1 MLDYWRCVAFTKI
14 LVTSAWPY
22 INYVPHLGNI
32 VSSILS
38 ADVVARYFRLKGDD
52 VVYVTGSD
60 EHGTPIEIEAVR
72 LNIPPK
78 QLTDRNHAQISK
90 LFERWGIA
98 FSNYTRT
105 ENPVHKEFVRD
116 FLLKIY
122 ENGYI
127 FTQETEQLYCSSC
140 DRFLPDRFVEG
151 TCPRCGD
158 TGARGDQCDA
168 CGTLLEPTNL
178 SEPRCAICGATPTV
192 ETRKHWY
199 FDLPKLSDQL
209 EDYIKNNDQ
218 LPDNARN
225 FTLNILKD
233 GLKPRPVT
241 RDNKWGIQ
249 SPFPGSEDKTIYVWV
264 EAVLGYISATIQ
276 YFKNLG
282 QEEKWKEFWF
292 DKEAKTLYFIGK
304 DNIPF
309 HTIIL
314 PALLLATHEPY
325 NLPWTVHSTEFLMFD
340 GQAFSKS
347 RRIGI
352 WIDEALELF
361 PADYW
366 RYSLLSIRPEVKD
379 TNFSWTTLIEK
390 VNSDLN
396 DTLGNFVHRT
406 LTFINKQ
413 FDSTVPTPNKLDEK
427 DKAVLEEAKQIIDA
441 TAERLETFKLQE
453 ALRYAISLSHL
464 GNRYFNEKEPWKTI
478 KTDKQQAANT
488 LYVAAQIVKQLTIIM
503 EPFIPFTTEKMW
515 NLLNLEGNVHEQRWT
530 ETTKELPAGHKI
542 NKPKPLF
549 SKIEGNE
556 EELQEKLEEARVK
569 LQKTK
574 Q

>member
-1 MLDYWRCVAFTKI
+1 
-14 LVTSAWPY
+14 
-22 INYVPHLGNI
+22 
-32 VSSILS
+32 
-38 ADVVARYFRLKGDD
+38 
-52 VVYVTGSD
+52 VYVTGSD

-78 QLTDRNHAQISK
+78 QLTDRNHAQVSS
-90 LFERWGIA
+90 LFEQWGIA

-105 ENPVHKEFVRD
+105 ENPVHKKFVRE
-116 FLLKIY
+116 LLMKIY

-127 FTQETEQLYCSSC
+127 FTQETEQLYCPDC

-151 TCPRCGD
+151 TCPQCGCG
-158 TGARGDQCDA
+158 GARGDQCDS
-168 CGTLLEPTNL
+168 CGSLLEPTNL
-178 SEPRCAICGATPTV
+178 LQPRCAICNSAPV
-192 ETRKHWY
+192 KETRKHWY
-199 FDLPKLSDQL
+199 FDLPKLTEQL
-209 EDYIKNNDQ
+209 TDYIQNNKN

-241 RDNKWGIQ
+241 RDNKWGIP

-276 YFKNLG
+276 YFKRIG
-282 QEEKWKEFWF
+282 QEERWKEYWF
-292 DKEAKTLYFIGK
+292 NKDAKTLYFIGK

-314 PALLLATHEPY
+314 PALLLATQEDY

-340 GQAFSKS
+340 GKAFSKS

-366 RYSLLSIRPEVKD
+366 RYSLMSIRPEVKD

-406 LTFINKQ
+406 LTFINRQ
-413 FDSTVPTPNKLDEK
+413 FDSTVPQPSNLDEK
-427 DKAVLEEAKQIIDA
+427 DKAVLLEAKEIVNQ
-441 TAERLETFKLQE
+441 TAEDLEAFKLQE
-453 ALRYAISLSHL
+453 ALRYAISLAHL

-478 KTDKQQAANT
+478 KTDRQQSANT
-488 LYVAAQIVKQLTIIM
+488 LYVAVQIVKQLAIIL
-503 EPFIPFTTEKMW
+503 EPFIPFTAEKMW
-515 NLLNLEGNVHEQRWT
+515 KLLGLEGSVHEQLWS
-530 ETTKELPAGHKI
+530 ETGKELPPEHKI
-542 NKPKPLF
+542 SKAKPLF
-549 SKIEGNE
+549 SKIDESE
-556 EELQEKLEEARVK
+556 EELQARLEKVRNA
-569 LQKTK
+569 K
-574 Q
+574 QR

>member
-1 MLDYWRCVAFTKI
+1 M
-14 LVTSAWPY
+14 VTSAWPY

-38 ADVVARYFRLKGDD
+38 ADVVSRYYRLRGHD

-72 LNIPPK
+72 LNITPK
-78 QLTDRNHAQISK
+78 ELTDINHTHVSD
-90 LFERWGIA
+90 LFKKWGIA

-105 ENPVHKEFVRD
+105 ENPVHRQFVHN
-116 FLLKIY
+116 FLMKIY
-122 ENGYI
+122 EKGYI
-127 FTQETEQLYCSSC
+127 FTQETEQLYCSKC

-151 TCPRCGD
+151 TCPNCGD
-158 TGARGDQCDA
+158 IGARGDQCDA
-168 CGTLLEPTNL
+168 CGTLLEPMNL
-178 SEPRCAICGATPTV
+178 VLPRCAICGSNPTI
-192 ETRKHWY
+192 EKRTHWY
-199 FDLPKLSDQL
+199 FDLPKLNDKL
-209 EDYIKNNDQ
+209 YDYVENNEN
-218 LPDNARN
+218 LPDNARV

-241 RDNKWGIQ
+241 RDNKWGIN

-276 YFKNLG
+276 YFKQQG
-282 QEEKWKEFWF
+282 TEERWKDYWF
-292 DKEAKTLYFIGK
+292 NKNAKTLYFIGK

-314 PALLLATHEPY
+314 PALLLAADEGY
-325 NLPWTVHSTEFLMFD
+325 NLPWTVQSTEFLMFD

-379 TNFSWTTLIEK
+379 TNFSWATLIEK

-396 DTLGNFVHRT
+396 DTLGNFIHRT

-413 FDSTVPTPNKLDEK
+413 FDSTVPTPNNLSEK
-427 DKAVLEEAKQIIDA
+427 DTALLAEAKHIVDQ
-441 TAERLETFKLQE
+441 TADRMGVFKIQE
-453 ALRYAISLSHL
+453 ALRIAVSLSHL

-478 KTDKQQAANT
+478 KTDKQEAANT
-488 LYVAAQIVKQLTIIM
+488 LYVAVQIVKQLAIIM
-503 EPFIPFTTEKMW
+503 GPFIPFTSDRLW
-515 NLLNLEGNVHEQRWT
+515 QLLNLEGSVHEQKWSET
-530 ETTKELPAGHKI
+530 EKSMQPQHKI
-542 NKPKPLF
+542 NKATPLF
-549 SKIEGNE
+549 RKIEDTE
-556 EELQEKLEEARVK
+556 EVLQVKVEEARIRLK
-569 LQKTK
+569 KFKT
-574 Q
+574 

>member
-1 MLDYWRCVAFTKI
+1 M
-14 LVTSAWPY
+14 
-22 INYVPHLGNI
+22 PHLGNI

-38 ADVVARYFRLKGDD
+38 ADVVARYYRLKGDD

-78 QLTDRNHAQISK
+78 QLTDRNHAQVVD

-105 ENPVHKEFVRD
+105 ENPVHKEFVRK

-127 FTQETEQLYCSSC
+127 FTQETEQLYCPNC

-151 TCPRCGD
+151 TCPSCGY
-158 TGARGDQCDA
+158 TSARGDQCDS
-168 CGTLLEPTNL
+168 CGNLLEPTNL
-178 SEPRCAICGATPTV
+178 LQPRCAICNSTPIK

-199 FDLPKLSDQL
+199 FDMPKLSEKL
-209 EDYIKNNDQ
+209 RDYIQSNEH

-225 FTLNILKD
+225 FSLNLLKD
-233 GLKPRPVT
+233 GLKSRPVT
-241 RDNKWGIQ
+241 RDNKWGIP

-264 EAVLGYISATIQ
+264 EAVLGYLSATVE
-276 YFKNLG
+276 YFKRKG
-282 QEEKWKEFWF
+282 EEERWKEYWF

-314 PALLLATHEPY
+314 PALLLASHEDY
-325 NLPWTVHSTEFLMFD
+325 NLPWTVQSTEFLMFD

-379 TNFSWTTLIEK
+379 TNFSWTTLTEK

-406 LTFINKQ
+406 LTFINKR
-413 FDSTVPTPNKLDEK
+413 FDSTVPQPSSLDEK
-427 DKAVLEEAKQIIDA
+427 DEAVLEEAKEIVNK
-441 TAERLETFKLQE
+441 TAERMETFKLQE

-478 KTDKQQAANT
+478 KTDRQQSANT
-488 LYVAAQIVKQLTIIM
+488 MYVAAQIVKQLAIIL
-503 EPFIPFTTEKMW
+503 EPFIPFTAEKLW
-515 NLLNLEGNVHEQRWT
+515 KLLNLPGSVHEQTWNQT
-530 ETTKELPAGHKI
+530 EKELSPGHKI
-542 NKPKPLF
+542 NKAKPLF
-549 SKIEGNE
+549 SKIEESE
-556 EELQEKLEEARVK
+556 EELQAKLEKVRAVK
-569 LQKTK
+569 EP
-574 Q
+574 

>member
-1 MLDYWRCVAFTKI
+1 M
-14 LVTSAWPY
+14 VTSAWPY

-38 ADVVARYFRLKGDD
+38 ADVVARYYRLRGDE

-78 QLTDRNHAQISK
+78 QLTDRNHAQVSD

-116 FLLKIY
+116 LLLKIY

-127 FTQETEQLYCSSC
+127 FTQETEQLYCPKC

-151 TCPRCGD
+151 TCPICGCD
-158 TGARGDQCDA
+158 GARGDQCDS
-168 CGTLLEPTNL
+168 CGSLLEPTNL
-178 SEPRCAICGATPTV
+178 LQPRCAICNSAPIK

-199 FDLPKLSDQL
+199 FDMPKLSEKL
-209 EDYIKNNDQ
+209 RDYIQNNKS

-225 FTLNILKD
+225 FTLNLLKE

-241 RDNKWGIQ
+241 RDNKWGIP

-264 EAVLGYISATIQ
+264 EAVLGYLSATVE
-276 YFKNLG
+276 YFKREG
-282 QEEKWKEFWF
+282 EEERWKEYWF
-292 DKEAKTLYFIGK
+292 NKEAKTLYFIGK

-314 PALLLATHEPY
+314 PALLLATHEDY
-325 NLPWTVHSTEFLMFD
+325 NLPWTVQSTEFLMFD

-347 RRIGI
+347 RRIGV

-406 LTFINKQ
+406 LTFINRQ
-413 FDSTVPTPNKLDEK
+413 FDSAVPQPSSLDET
-427 DKAVLEEAKQIIDA
+427 DKATLEEAKEIVNK
-441 TAERLETFKLQE
+441 TAERMETFKLQE

-478 KTDKQQAANT
+478 KTDRQQSANT
-488 LYVAAQIVKQLTIIM
+488 LYVAAQIVKQLAIIL
-503 EPFIPFTTEKMW
+503 EPFIPFTTEKLW
-515 NLLNLEGNVHEQRWT
+515 KLLNLPGSVHEQTWNQT
-530 ETTKELPAGHKI
+530 EKELPPSHKI
-542 NKPKPLF
+542 SKAEPLF
-549 SKIEGNE
+549 SKIEESE
-556 EELQEKLEEARVK
+556 EELQSKLEKVRAA
-569 LQKTK
+569 K
-574 Q
+574 QL

>member
-1 MLDYWRCVAFTKI
+1 VLTKI

-32 VSSILS
+32 ISSILS
-38 ADVVARYFRLKGDD
+38 ADVVTRYYCLRGHD

-72 LNIPPK
+72 LNVAPK
-78 QLTDRNHAQISK
+78 ELTDVNHAQVLD
-90 LFERWGIA
+90 LFKKWGIA

-105 ENPVHKEFVRD
+105 ENPVHKHFVHD
-116 FLLKIY
+116 FLMKIY

-127 FTQETEQLYCSSC
+127 FTKETEQLYCPKC
-140 DRFLPDRFVEG
+140 YRFLPDRFVEG
-151 TCPRCGD
+151 TCPNCGD
-158 TGARGDQCDA
+158 IGARGDQCDA

-178 SEPRCAICGATPTV
+178 VLPRCAICASYPTI
-192 ETRKHWY
+192 ETRTHWY
-199 FDLPKLSDQL
+199 FDLPKLNDKL
-209 EDYIKNNDQ
+209 HDYVENNEN

-241 RDNKWGIQ
+241 RDNKWGIS

-276 YFKNLG
+276 YFQQQG
-282 QEEKWKEFWF
+282 TEEQWKDYWF
-292 DKEAKTLYFIGK
+292 NQNAKTLYFIGK

-314 PALLLATHEPY
+314 PALLLATDEGY
-325 NLPWTVHSTEFLMFD
+325 NLPWTVQSTEFLMFD

-347 RRIGI
+347 RRIGV

-396 DTLGNFVHRT
+396 DTLGNFIHRT

-413 FDSTVPTPNKLDEK
+413 FDSTVPTPNNLSEK
-427 DKAVLEEAKQIIDA
+427 DTEVLAEAKHIVDQ
-441 TAERLETFKLQE
+441 TVERMEVFKIQE
-453 ALRYAISLSHL
+453 ALRIAVSLSHL
-464 GNRYFNEKEPWKTI
+464 GNRYFNEKEPWKII
-478 KTDKQQAANT
+478 KTDKQKAANT
-488 LYVAAQIVKQLTIIM
+488 LYVAVQIVKQLAVIM
-503 EPFIPFTTEKMW
+503 APFIPFTSDRLW
-515 NLLNLEGNVHEQRWT
+515 HLLNLKGSVHEQKWSET
-530 ETTKELPAGHKI
+530 EKPMQPQHKI
-542 NKPKPLF
+542 NKATPLF
-549 SKIEGNE
+549 SKIEDTE
-556 EELQEKLEEARVK
+556 EVLQTKVEEARIK
-569 LQKTK
+569 LKKFKT
-574 Q
+574 

>member
-1 MLDYWRCVAFTKI
+1 M
-14 LVTSAWPY
+14 
-22 INYVPHLGNI
+22 GE
-32 VSSILS
+32 
-38 ADVVARYFRLKGDD
+38 DVL
-52 VVYVTGSD
+52 YVTGSD

-72 LNIPPK
+72 LNVSPK
-78 QLTDRNHAQISK
+78 VLTDRNHALIVD

-105 ENPVHKEFVRD
+105 ENPTHKQFVHD

-127 FTQETEQLYCSSC
+127 FTQETEQLYCRNC

-151 TCPRCGD
+151 TCPRCGNSD
-158 TGARGDQCDA
+158 ARGDQCDA
-168 CGTLLEPTNL
+168 CGNLLEPTNL
-178 SEPRCAICGATPTV
+178 IIPHCAICNSKPIV

-199 FDLPKLSDQL
+199 FDLPKLTKKLQA
-209 EDYIKNNDQ
+209 YIKNNKN

-241 RDNKWGIQ
+241 RDNKWGIP
-249 SPFPGSEDKTIYVWV
+249 SPFPGSENKTVYVWV
-264 EAVLGYISATIQ
+264 EAVLGYLSATIQ
-276 YFKNLG
+276 YFKRLG
-282 QEEKWKEFWF
+282 EEEKWKEFWF
-292 DKEAKTLYFIGK
+292 NKETKTLYFIGK

-314 PALLLATHEPY
+314 PALLLATHENY

-352 WIDEALELF
+352 WIDEAVELF

-396 DTLGNFVHRT
+396 DTLGNFIHRT
-406 LTFINKQ
+406 LTFINRQ
-413 FDSTVPTPNKLDEK
+413 FNSIIPHPISLDEK
-427 DKAVLEEAKQIIDA
+427 DKIVLNETKELIDKTAKRMEI
-441 TAERLETFKLQE
+441 FKLQE
-453 ALRYAISLSHL
+453 ALRMAISLSHL
-464 GNRYFNEKEPWKTI
+464 GNRYFNEKEPWK
-478 KTDKQQAANT
+478 KTKTNLQEAANT
-488 LYVAAQIVKQLTIIM
+488 LYVAAQIVKNLAIIL
-503 EPFIPFTTEKMW
+503 EPFIPFTAERLW
-515 NLLNLEGNVHEQRWT
+515 ELLNLKGSVHEQTWNET
-530 ETTKELPAGHKI
+530 ENELPPGHKI
-542 NKPKPLF
+542 NRAKPLF
-549 SKIEGNE
+549 SKIDESE
-556 EELQEKLEEARVK
+556 DVLQDKLEKARAN
-569 LQKTK
+569 LQKSK
-574 Q
+574 S

>member
-1 MLDYWRCVAFTKI
+1 

-38 ADVVARYFRLKGDD
+38 ADVVARYYRLRGED

-78 QLTDRNHAQISK
+78 QLTDRNHVQVSN

-105 ENPVHKEFVRD
+105 ENPVHKEFVRN

-127 FTQETEQLYCSSC
+127 FTQETEQLYCPNC

-151 TCPRCGD
+151 TCPHCGYD
-158 TGARGDQCDA
+158 GARGDQCDS

-178 SEPRCAICGATPTV
+178 LQPSCAICNSTPIK

-199 FDLPKLSDQL
+199 FDMPKLSEKL
-209 EDYIKNNDQ
+209 RDYIQNNKS

-225 FTLNILKD
+225 FTLNLLRE

-241 RDNKWGIQ
+241 RDNKWGIP
-249 SPFPGSEDKTIYVWV
+249 SPFPGSEEKTIYVWV
-264 EAVLGYISATIQ
+264 EAVLGYLSATVEF
-276 YFKNLG
+276 FKRTG
-282 QEEKWKEFWF
+282 EEERWKEYWF
-292 DKEAKTLYFIGK
+292 NKETKTLFFIGK

-314 PALLLATHEPY
+314 PALLLATHEDY
-325 NLPWTVHSTEFLMFD
+325 NLPWTVQSTEFLMFD

-361 PADYW
+361 PADNW
-366 RYSLLSIRPEVKD
+366 RYALLSIRPEVKD
-379 TNFSWTTLIEK
+379 TNFSWTTLTEK

-396 DTLGNFVHRT
+396 DTLGNFIHRT
-406 LTFINKQ
+406 LTFINKR
-413 FDSTVPTPNKLDEK
+413 FDSIVPHPSNLDKK
-427 DKAVLEEAKQIIDA
+427 DKAVLKEAKEIVNK
-441 TAERLETFKLQE
+441 TAERMETFKLQE
-453 ALRYAISLSHL
+453 ALRYAMGLSHL
-464 GNRYFNEKEPWKTI
+464 GNRYFNEKEPWRSI
-478 KTDKQQAANT
+478 KTDRQESANT
-488 LYVAAQIVKQLTIIM
+488 LYVAAQIVKKLAIIL
-503 EPFIPFTTEKMW
+503 EPFIPFTAEKLW
-515 NLLNLEGNVHEQRWT
+515 KLLNLPDSVHEQRWNET
-530 ETTKELPAGHKI
+530 EKELAPNHKI
-542 NKPKPLF
+542 NKAKPLF
-549 SKIEGNE
+549 SKIEESE
-556 EELQEKLEEARVK
+556 EELQAKLEKVRAVK
-569 LQKTK
+569 KP
-574 Q
+574 

>member
-1 MLDYWRCVAFTKI
+1 M
-14 LVTSAWPY
+14 VTSAWPY

-38 ADVVARYFRLKGDD
+38 ADVVARYYRLQGNE

-60 EHGTPIEIEAVR
+60 EHGTPIEIEAVK

-78 QLTDRNHAQISK
+78 QLTDRNHAQISD
-90 LFERWGIA
+90 LFKRWGIA

-105 ENPVHKEFVRD
+105 ENPVHKAFVRD
-116 FLLKIY
+116 LLLKIY

-127 FTQETEQLYCSSC
+127 FTQETEQLYCPKC

-151 TCPRCGD
+151 TCHICK
-158 TGARGDQCDA
+158 TEGARGDQCDS
-168 CGTLLEPTNL
+168 CGSLLEPTNL
-178 SEPRCAICGATPTV
+178 LQPRCAICNSAPIK

-199 FDLPKLSDQL
+199 FDLPKLTEKL
-209 EDYIKNNDQ
+209 TDYIQNNES

-225 FTLNILKD
+225 FTLNLLKE

-276 YFKNLG
+276 YFKRLG
-282 QEEKWKEFWF
+282 EEERWKEFWF
-292 DKEAKTLYFIGK
+292 NKEAKTLYFIGK

-314 PALLLATHEPY
+314 PALLLATHEDY

-347 RRIGI
+347 RRIGV

-366 RYSLLSIRPEVKD
+366 RYSLMSIRPEVKD

-396 DTLGNFVHRT
+396 DTLGNFIHRT
-406 LTFINKQ
+406 LTFINRQ
-413 FDSTVPTPNKLDEK
+413 FDSTVPQPSSLDEK
-427 DKAVLEEAKQIIDA
+427 DKAVLLEAKEIVNQ
-441 TAERLETFKLQE
+441 TAERMEAFKLQE
-453 ALRYAISLSHL
+453 ALRIAISLAHL

-478 KTDKQQAANT
+478 KTDRQQSANT
-488 LYVAAQIVKQLTIIM
+488 LYVAAQIVKQLAIIL
-503 EPFIPFTTEKMW
+503 EPFIPFTCEKLW
-515 NLLNLEGNVHEQRWT
+515 ALLNLEGSVHEQLWSET
-530 ETTKELPAGHKI
+530 EKELPSCHKI
-542 NKPKPLF
+542 GKAKPLF
-549 SKIEGNE
+549 SKIEESE
-556 EELQEKLEEARVK
+556 EELQAKLEKIRSA
-569 LQKTK
+569 K
-574 Q
+574 QS

>member
-1 MLDYWRCVAFTKI
+1 
-14 LVTSAWPY
+14 
-22 INYVPHLGNI
+22 

-38 ADVVARYFRLKGDD
+38 ADVVARYYRLKGDD

-78 QLTDRNHAQISK
+78 QLTDRNHAK
-90 LFERWGIA
+90 VVDLFERWGIA

-105 ENPVHKEFVRD
+105 ENPVHKEFVRN

-127 FTQETEQLYCSSC
+127 FTQETEQLYCSKC

-151 TCPRCGD
+151 TCPHCGYD
-158 TGARGDQCDA
+158 SARGDQCDS

-178 SEPRCAICGATPTV
+178 LQPRCAICNSAPIK

-199 FDLPKLSDQL
+199 FDMPKLSEKL
-209 EDYIKNNDQ
+209 RDYIQNNEH

-225 FTLNILKD
+225 FSLNILKD

-241 RDNKWGIQ
+241 RDNKWGIP

-264 EAVLGYISATIQ
+264 EAVLGYLSATVE
-276 YFKNLG
+276 YFKRMG
-282 QEEKWKEFWF
+282 EEERWKEYWF
-292 DKEAKTLYFIGK
+292 DREAKTLYFIGK

-314 PALLLATHEPY
+314 PALLLATHEDY
-325 NLPWTVHSTEFLMFD
+325 NLPWTVQSTEFLMFD

-347 RRIGI
+347 RRIGV

-396 DTLGNFVHRT
+396 DTLGNFIHRT
-406 LTFINKQ
+406 LTFINKR
-413 FDSTVPTPNKLDEK
+413 FDSAVPQPSRLDEK
-427 DKAVLEEAKQIIDA
+427 DKAVLEEAKEIVNK
-441 TAERLETFKLQE
+441 TAERMEIFKLQE

-478 KTDKQQAANT
+478 NTNRQESANT
-488 LYVAAQIVKQLTIIM
+488 LYVAAQIVKQLAVIL
-503 EPFIPFTTEKMW
+503 EPFIPFTAERLWK
-515 NLLNLEGNVHEQRWT
+515 LLNLPGSVHEQTWNET
-530 ETTKELPAGHKI
+530 ETELAPDHKI
-542 NKPKPLF
+542 NKAKPLF
-549 SKIEGNE
+549 SKIEDSE
-556 EELQEKLEEARVK
+556 EELQSKLEKVRSVK
-569 LQKTK
+569 QS
-574 Q
+574 

>member
-1 MLDYWRCVAFTKI
+1 LAKV

-38 ADVVARYFRLKGDD
+38 ADVVARYRRLKGDD

-78 QLTDRNHAQISK
+78 QLTDRNHAQVSD
-90 LFERWGIA
+90 LFKRWGIN

-105 ENPVHKEFVRD
+105 ENPVHKEFVRN

-127 FTQETEQLYCSSC
+127 FTQETEQLYCPKC

-151 TCPRCGD
+151 TCPHCGCE
-158 TGARGDQCDA
+158 GARGDQCDA

-178 SEPRCAICGATPTV
+178 VQPRCAICNCTPTK

-199 FDLPKLSDQL
+199 FDLPKLSEKL
-209 EDYIKNNDQ
+209 RDYIECNES

-225 FTLNILKD
+225 FTLNLLKE

-241 RDNKWGIQ
+241 RDNKWGIP

-264 EAVLGYISATIQ
+264 EAVLGYLSATVE
-276 YFKNLG
+276 YFRRRG
-282 QEEKWKEFWF
+282 EEERWKEYWF
-292 DKEAKTLYFIGK
+292 DKETRTLYFIGK

-309 HTIIL
+309 HTVIL
-314 PALLLATHEPY
+314 PALLLATHEDY
-325 NLPWTVHSTEFLMFD
+325 NLPWTVQSTEFLMFD
-340 GQAFSKS
+340 GKAFSKS
-347 RRIGI
+347 RRIGV

-366 RYSLLSIRPEVKD
+366 RYSMLSIRPEVKD
-379 TNFSWTTLIEK
+379 TNFSWTTLTEK

-396 DTLGNFVHRT
+396 DTLGNFIHRT
-406 LTFINKQ
+406 LTFINRR
-413 FDSTVPTPNKLDEK
+413 FDSTVPQPNNLDEK
-427 DKAVLEEAKQIIDA
+427 DKETLAEAKDIINK
-441 TAERLETFKLQE
+441 TAEDLDAFKLQE

-464 GNRYFNEKEPWKTI
+464 GNRYFNEKEPWKTV
-478 KTDKQQAANT
+478 KTDRQQSANT
-488 LYVAAQIVKQLTIIM
+488 LYVAVQIVKQLAVIL
-503 EPFIPFTTEKMW
+503 EPFIPFTAEKLW
-515 NLLNLEGNVHEQRWT
+515 KLLNLPDSVHEQKWDET
-530 ETTKELPAGHKI
+530 EKELPPSHKI
-542 NKPKPLF
+542 CTAEPLF
-549 SKIEGNE
+549 TKIEE
-556 EELQEKLEEARVK
+556 SEEKLQAK
-569 LQKTK
+569 LEKVRAAK
-574 Q
+574 QS

>member
-1 MLDYWRCVAFTKI
+1 M
-14 LVTSAWPY
+14 VTSAWPY

-38 ADVVARYFRLKGDD
+38 ADVVARYYRLKGNE

-72 LNIPPK
+72 LNIHPK
-78 QLTDRNHAQISK
+78 QLTDRNHTQVSD
-90 LFERWGIA
+90 LFKRWGIA

-105 ENPVHKEFVRD
+105 ENPVHKTFVRD
-116 FLLKIY
+116 LLLKIY

-127 FTQETEQLYCSSC
+127 FTQETEQLYCPKC

-151 TCPRCGD
+151 TCPNCGTD
-158 TGARGDQCDA
+158 DARGDQCDS
-168 CGTLLEPTNL
+168 CGSLLEPTNL
-178 SEPRCAICGATPTV
+178 LQPRCAICNSTPIK

-199 FDLPKLSDQL
+199 FDLPKLTEKL
-209 EDYIKNNDQ
+209 TDYIQNNEN

-225 FTLNILKD
+225 FTLNLLKE

-276 YFKNLG
+276 YFRRLG
-282 QEEKWKEFWF
+282 EEERWKEFWF
-292 DKEAKTLYFIGK
+292 NKEAKTLYFIGK

-314 PALLLATHEPY
+314 PALLLATHEDY

-347 RRIGI
+347 RRIGV

-366 RYSLLSIRPEVKD
+366 RYSLMSIRPEVKD

-406 LTFINKQ
+406 LTFINRQ
-413 FDSTVPTPNKLDEK
+413 FDSTVPQPSSLDEK
-427 DKAVLEEAKQIIDA
+427 DKAVLLEAKEIVNQN
-441 TAERLETFKLQE
+441 AERMEAFKLQE
-453 ALRYAISLSHL
+453 ALRIAISLAHL

-478 KTDKQQAANT
+478 KTDRQQSVNT
-488 LYVAAQIVKQLTIIM
+488 LYVAAQIVKQLAIIL
-503 EPFIPFTTEKMW
+503 EPFIPFACEKLW
-515 NLLNLEGNVHEQRWT
+515 TLLNLEGSVHEQLWSET
-530 ETTKELPAGHKI
+530 EKELPPGHKI
-542 NKPKPLF
+542 NKARPLF
-549 SKIEGNE
+549 SKIEESE
-556 EELQEKLEEARVK
+556 EELQAKLEKVRSA
-569 LQKTK
+569 K
-574 Q
+574 QR

>member
-1 MLDYWRCVAFTKI
+1 MFTKI

-38 ADVVARYFRLKGDD
+38 ADVVARYYRLKGDE

-78 QLTDRNHAQISK
+78 QLTDRNHAQVTS

-105 ENPVHKEFVRD
+105 ENPVHKKFVRE
-116 FLLKIY
+116 LLMKIY

-127 FTQETEQLYCSSC
+127 FTQETEQLYCPDC

-151 TCPRCGD
+151 TCPQCGCE
-158 TGARGDQCDA
+158 GARGDQCDS
-168 CGTLLEPTNL
+168 CGSLLEPTNL
-178 SEPRCAICGATPTV
+178 LQPRCAICNSAPV
-192 ETRKHWY
+192 KETRKHWY
-199 FDLPKLSDQL
+199 FDLPKLTEQL
-209 EDYIKNNDQ
+209 TDYIQNNKN

-225 FTLNILKD
+225 FTLNILKE

-241 RDNKWGIQ
+241 RDNKWGIP

-276 YFKNLG
+276 YFKRIG
-282 QEEKWKEFWF
+282 EEERWKEYWF
-292 DKEAKTLYFIGK
+292 NKDAKTLYFIGK

-314 PALLLATHEPY
+314 PALLLATQEDY

-366 RYSLLSIRPEVKD
+366 RYSLMSIRPEVKD

-406 LTFINKQ
+406 LTFINRQ
-413 FDSTVPTPNKLDEK
+413 FGSTVPQPSSLDEK
-427 DKAVLEEAKQIIDA
+427 DKAVLLEAKEIVNQ
-441 TAERLETFKLQE
+441 TSERMEAFKLQE
-453 ALRYAISLSHL
+453 ALRYAISLAHL

-478 KTDKQQAANT
+478 KTDRQQSANT
-488 LYVAAQIVKQLTIIM
+488 LYVAAQIVKQLAIIL
-503 EPFIPFTTEKMW
+503 EPFIPFTAEKMW
-515 NLLNLEGNVHEQRWT
+515 TLLNLEGSVHEQLWSET
-530 ETTKELPAGHKI
+530 EKELPPEHKI
-542 NKPKPLF
+542 GKAKPLF
-549 SKIEGNE
+549 SKIDESE
-556 EELQEKLEEARVK
+556 EELQARLDK
-569 LQKTK
+569 IRATK
-574 Q
+574 QR

>member
-1 MLDYWRCVAFTKI
+1 

-38 ADVVARYFRLKGDD
+38 ADVVARYYRLKGNE

-78 QLTDRNHAQISK
+78 QLTDRNHAQVSD
-90 LFERWGIA
+90 LFKRWGIA

-105 ENPVHKEFVRD
+105 ENPVHKVFVRD
-116 FLLKIY
+116 LLLKIY

-127 FTQETEQLYCSSC
+127 FTQETEQLYCPKC

-151 TCPRCGD
+151 TCPNCG
-158 TGARGDQCDA
+158 TEGARGDQCDS
-168 CGTLLEPTNL
+168 CGSLLEPTNL
-178 SEPRCAICGATPTV
+178 LQPRCAICNSTPIK

-199 FDLPKLSDQL
+199 FDLPKLTEKL
-209 EDYIKNNDQ
+209 TDYIQNNEN

-225 FTLNILKD
+225 FTFNLLKE

-276 YFKNLG
+276 YFKQLG
-282 QEEKWKEFWF
+282 EEEQWKEFWF
-292 DKEAKTLYFIGK
+292 NKEAKTLYFIGK

-314 PALLLATHEPY
+314 PALLLATHEDY

-347 RRIGI
+347 RRIGV

-366 RYSLLSIRPEVKD
+366 RYSLMSIRPEVKD

-406 LTFINKQ
+406 LTFINRQ
-413 FDSTVPTPNKLDEK
+413 FDSTVLQPSSLDEK
-427 DKAVLEEAKQIIDA
+427 DKTVLLEAKEIVNQN
-441 TAERLETFKLQE
+441 AERMESFKLQE
-453 ALRYAISLSHL
+453 ALRIAISLAHL

-478 KTDKQQAANT
+478 KTDRQQSANT
-488 LYVAAQIVKQLTIIM
+488 LYVAAQIVKQLAIIL
-503 EPFIPFTTEKMW
+503 EPFIPFSCEKLW
-515 NLLNLEGNVHEQRWT
+515 ALLNLEGSVHEQLWSET
-530 ETTKELPAGHKI
+530 EKGLPPGHKI
-542 NKPKPLF
+542 NKAQPLF
-549 SKIEGNE
+549 IKIEESE
-556 EELQEKLEEARVK
+556 EELQAKLEKVRSS
-569 LQKTK
+569 K
-574 Q
+574 QR

>member
-1 MLDYWRCVAFTKI
+1 
-14 LVTSAWPY
+14 
-22 INYVPHLGNI
+22 VPHLGNL

-38 ADVVARYFRLKGDD
+38 ADVAARYYRLKGND

-78 QLTDRNHAQISK
+78 QLTDQNHAKVSD
-90 LFERWGIA
+90 LFDRWGIN

-105 ENPVHKEFVRD
+105 ENPVHIEFVRN
-116 FLLKIY
+116 LLMKIY
-122 ENGYI
+122 NNGYV
-127 FTQETEQLYCSSC
+127 FTKETEQLYCSSC

-151 TCPRCGD
+151 TCPTCGYKD
-158 TGARGDQCDA
+158 ARGDQCDA
-168 CGTLLEPTNL
+168 CGNLLEPTNL
-178 SEPRCAICGATPTV
+178 LDPRCAICNATPVT
-192 ETRKHWY
+192 EKRKHWY
-199 FDLPKLSDQL
+199 FDLPKLSEKLRDFI
-209 EDYIKNNDQ
+209 ENNEN

-225 FTLNILKD
+225 FSLNILKG
-233 GLKPRPVT
+233 GLKPRPIT
-241 RDNKWGIQ
+241 RDNKWGIP

-264 EAVLGYISATIQ
+264 DAVLGYVSATIQ
-276 YFKNLG
+276 YFKNQG
-282 QEEKWKEFWF
+282 HEEQWKEYWF
-292 DKEAKTLYFIGK
+292 NKETKTLYFIGK

-314 PALLLATHEPY
+314 PALLLGTHENY

-340 GQAFSKS
+340 GKAFSKS
-347 RRIGI
+347 RRIGV

-366 RYSLLSIRPEVKD
+366 RYSLLAIRPEVKD

-396 DTLGNFVHRT
+396 DTLGNFIHRT

-413 FDSTVPTPNKLDEK
+413 FSDTVPQPSNLDEK
-427 DKAVLEEAKQIIDA
+427 DKATLEKAKEIVKK
-441 TAERLETFKLQE
+441 TAEDLETFKMQE

-464 GNRYFNEKEPWKTI
+464 GNRYFNEKEPWKSI
-478 KTDKQQAANT
+478 KTTRQEAANT
-488 LYVAAQIVKQLTIIM
+488 LYVAAQIVKQLAVIL
-503 EPFIPFTTEKMW
+503 EPFIPFTSEKLW
-515 NLLNLEGNVHEQRWT
+515 KLLNLEGSVHEQTWNET
-530 ETTKELPAGHKI
+530 EKELPPNHKI

-549 SKIEGNE
+549 SKIEDNE
-556 EELQEKLEEARVK
+556 EELQAKLEEVRAK
-569 LQKTK
+569 LQKAK
-574 Q
+574 A

>member
-1 MLDYWRCVAFTKI
+1 M
-14 LVTSAWPY
+14 
-22 INYVPHLGNI
+22 PHLGNI

-38 ADVVARYFRLKGDD
+38 ADVAARYYRLKGED

-72 LNIPPK
+72 QGIPPK
-78 QLTDRNHAQISK
+78 QLTDQNHAQIAS

-105 ENPVHKEFVRD
+105 ENPVHKEFVHN

-127 FTQETEQLYCSSC
+127 FTQETEQLYCPKC

-151 TCPRCGD
+151 TCPQCKNAN
-158 TGARGDQCDA
+158 ARGDQCDA
-168 CGTLLEPTNL
+168 CSTLLEPTNL
-178 SEPRCAICGATPTV
+178 VQPRCAICNSAPTV
-192 ETRKHWY
+192 EIRKHWY
-199 FDLPKLSDQL
+199 FDLPKFTEKLH
-209 EDYIKNNDQ
+209 DYIQNNEN

-276 YFKNLG
+276 YFKGLG
-282 QEEKWKEFWF
+282 QEEKWKYYWF
-292 DKEAKTLYFIGK
+292 NKEAKTLYFIGK

-314 PALLLATHEPY
+314 PALLLATHEDY
-325 NLPWTVHSTEFLMFD
+325 NLPWAVYSTEFLMFD

-347 RRIGI
+347 RRIGV
-352 WIDEALELF
+352 WIDEALEMF

-366 RYSLLSIRPEVKD
+366 RYSMLAIRPEVKD

-396 DTLGNFVHRT
+396 DTLGNFIHRT

-413 FDSTVPTPNKLDEK
+413 FDATIPQPSNLDEK
-427 DKAVLEEAKQIIDA
+427 DKAVLKEAKEIVDT
-441 TAERLETFKLQE
+441 TAEKLEIFKLQE
-453 ALRYAISLSHL
+453 ALRTAISLSHL

-478 KTDKQQAANT
+478 KINRQTSANT
-488 LYVAAQIVKQLTIIM
+488 LYVAAQIVKQLAIIL
-503 EPFIPFTTEKMW
+503 EPFIPFTSEKLW
-515 NLLNLEGNVHEQRWT
+515 SLLNLDGSVHEQKWSET
-530 ETTKELPAGHKI
+530 EKELLPHHKI

-549 SKIEGNE
+549 SKIEGTE
-556 EELQEKLEEARVK
+556 EELQAKLEEARAKLKQLKAVK
-569 LQKTK
+569 QL
-574 Q
+574 

>member
-1 MLDYWRCVAFTKI
+1 M
-14 LVTSAWPY
+14 VTSAWPY

-38 ADVVARYFRLKGDD
+38 ADVVARYYRLKGDD

-78 QLTDRNHAQISK
+78 KLTDKNHARVSD

-127 FTQETEQLYCSSC
+127 FTQETEQLYCSQC

-151 TCPRCGD
+151 SCPHCGYAS
-158 TGARGDQCDA
+158 ARGDQCDS
-168 CGTLLEPTNL
+168 CGSLLEPTNL
-178 SEPRCAICGATPTV
+178 LQPRCAICNSTPQKKI
-192 ETRKHWY
+192 RKHWY
-199 FDLPKLSDQL
+199 FDMSKLSDKL
-209 EDYIKNNDQ
+209 RDYIQSNEH

-225 FTLNILKD
+225 FSLNILKE
-233 GLKPRPVT
+233 GLKSRPVT
-241 RDNKWGIQ
+241 RDNKWGIP

-264 EAVLGYISATIQ
+264 EAVLGYLSATVE
-276 YFKNLG
+276 YFKRMG
-282 QEEKWKEFWF
+282 EEDRWKEYWF

-314 PALLLATHEPY
+314 PALLLATHEDY
-325 NLPWTVHSTEFLMFD
+325 NLPWTVQSTEFLMFD

-352 WIDEALELF
+352 WINEALELF

-406 LTFINKQ
+406 LTFINRR
-413 FDSTVPTPNKLDEK
+413 FDSIVPQPSSLDDK
-427 DKAVLEEAKQIIDA
+427 DKAVLKEAKEIVNKI
-441 TAERLETFKLQE
+441 AELMEIFKLQE

-478 KTDKQQAANT
+478 KTDRQESANT
-488 LYVAAQIVKQLTIIM
+488 LYVVVHIVKQLAIVL
-503 EPFIPFTTEKMW
+503 EPFIPFTAEKLW
-515 NLLNLEGNVHEQRWT
+515 KLLNLPGSVHEQKWK
-530 ETTKELPAGHKI
+530 ETGKEMALNHKI
-542 NKPKPLF
+542 NKAMPLF
-549 SKIEGNE
+549 SKIEDTE
-556 EELQEKLEEARVK
+556 EGLQAKLEKLR
-569 LQKTK
+569 T
-574 Q
+574 